1 MNARTI
7 CLFSSMVFWVV
18 IVLSVPR
25 ERLLRSNYYGQLF
38 SGMRAF
44 PHPWRKELVHFLC
57 HEYRE
62 LLWKSH
68 CTTCDIPLHISLHIA
83 SLWCAR
89 LDMVKPGRLLGSLAT
104 SGSSFVA

>member
-1 MNARTI
+1 LIGLVLVKR
-7 CLFSSMVFWVV
+7 LFDEGANDLLVFLNG
-18 IVLSVPR
+18 VLGSHFASFPR
-25 ERLLRSNYYGQLF
+25 ERQLRSNYDGQLF

-68 CTTCDIPLHISLHIA
+68 CISRDISLHTLLHIA
-83 SLWCAR
+83 
-89 LDMVKPGRLLGSLAT
+89 
-104 SGSSFVA
+104 F